1 MEAVDGELQKVA
13 KAQDLVFDVLRLVA
27 QSMCFSEAQKASLEA
42 GPVRQKVDMM
52 LGSSE
57 FAPYRQA
64 ALSVEAVKR
73 RVEMVQKERSD
84 AATKRAEQLK
94 RERDKKR
101 QARTNKKRTPIQE
114 AADRLEVDEDML
126 RAVAAAM
133 TMSEAQV
140 DAACSADPTAGEK
153 LRGVREGAAFG
164 EIREACVK
172 LGLVDEASK
181 EMKAALKEDEDS
193 LDDSQLDAAERSM
206 GMSADAVERLPDD
219 AKRAVKALRGDP
231 AFAGVRAAVEARRKR
246 RAGGASKPKSK
257 PKSTP
262 KAPDPTPPPAPPARP
277 TAGSPPPREPRAASA
292 SASVTSASASVDSVR
307 ASPASSPDPLA
318 GATRPREDLSG
329 SSAGSVDDDRRVD
342 DSAPLE
348 PSRALSRSARGLPG
362 PDDALAPRLIDSD
375 PRGSLGRAARRV
387 AFPTLPR
394 VVAGSAGARPSA
406 LAARLERAWDV
417 LDVSLARRLD
427 WSVALADA
435 DADAGAGALADAVA
449 AWEFAAAAVD
459 ARADAASRL
468 ERRIAEANATRAASA
483 SGSGGDGVLD
493 CGAGKVSAEEARAF
507 RDAEDAAANVY
518 RAAALLASAVGGGR
532 AETFES
538 TLEFLLRFPL
548 HA

>member
-27 QSMCFSEAQKASLEA
+27 QSMCFSEAQKNSLEA
-42 GPVRQKVDMM
+42 GPVRQKVEMM
-52 LGSSE
+52 LSSAD

-73 RVEMVQKERSD
+73 RVEMVQKERAE
-84 AATKRAEQLK
+84 AASTKAEQLK
-94 RERDKKR
+94 REREKKR
-101 QARTNKKRTPIQE
+101 QARPNRKRTPIQE

-153 LRGVREGAAFG
+153 LRGVREGVAFG

-257 PKSTP
+257 TKSTP
-262 KAPDPTPPPAPPARP
+262 KPAPPKP
-277 TAGSPPPREPRAASA
+277 TTGGGNVA
-292 SASVTSASASVDSVR
+292 VVH
-307 ASPASSPDPLA
+307 
-318 GATRPREDLSG
+318 
-329 SSAGSVDDDRRVD
+329 DDDD
-342 DSAPLE
+342 NLDSAFAE
-348 PSRALSRSARGLPG
+348 
-362 PDDALAPRLIDSD
+362 
-375 PRGSLGRAARRV
+375 
-387 AFPTLPR
+387 AF
-394 VVAGSAGARPSA
+394 GSAAGGADGADDDEGWSA
-406 LAARLERAWDV
+406 P
-417 LDVSLARRLD
+417 
-427 WSVALADA
+427 VAADA
-435 DADAGAGALADAVA
+435 DDADDEGWSDPVA
-449 AWEFAAAAVD
+449 AEALEDLDLEDDDIDEEESVANTPDHALQATSEGYELTVALPPGARAKDLDCDGQRCRIVVPGHDDLVVRFAAPVD
-459 ARADAASRL
+459 PRRTEAKFSKKTSQLKVSFRFPDQHASFMEDLGLEAQKRGYVPPMSGLEEVNDGVRRASR
-468 ERRIAEANATRAASA
+468 
-483 SGSGGDGVLD
+483 GS
-493 CGAGKVSAEEARAF
+493 
-507 RDAEDAAANVY
+507 
-518 RAAALLASAVGGGR
+518 
-532 AETFES
+532 
-538 TLEFLLRFPL
+538 
-548 HA
+548 

>member
-1 MEAVDGELQKVA
+1 M
-13 KAQDLVFDVLRLVA
+13 
-27 QSMCFSEAQKASLEA
+27 
-42 GPVRQKVDMM
+42 
-52 LGSSE
+52 
-57 FAPYRQA
+57 
-64 ALSVEAVKR
+64 
-73 RVEMVQKERSD
+73 
-84 AATKRAEQLK
+84 
-94 RERDKKR
+94 
-101 QARTNKKRTPIQE
+101 
-114 AADRLEVDEDML
+114 
-126 RAVAAAM
+126 
-133 TMSEAQV
+133 
-140 DAACSADPTAGEK
+140 
-153 LRGVREGAAFG
+153 
-164 EIREACVK
+164 
-172 LGLVDEASK
+172 
-181 EMKAALKEDEDS
+181 
-193 LDDSQLDAAERSM
+193 
-206 GMSADAVERLPDD
+206 
-219 AKRAVKALRGDP
+219 
-231 AFAGVRAAVEARRKR
+231 
-246 RAGGASKPKSK
+246 
-257 PKSTP
+257 
-262 KAPDPTPPPAPPARP
+262 
-277 TAGSPPPREPRAASA
+277 
-292 SASVTSASASVDSVR
+292 
-307 ASPASSPDPLA
+307 
-318 GATRPREDLSG
+318 
-329 SSAGSVDDDRRVD
+329 
-342 DSAPLE
+342 
-348 PSRALSRSARGLPG
+348 
-362 PDDALAPRLIDSD
+362 
-375 PRGSLGRAARRV
+375 